1 MKWDYWLDLY
11 LSKYCMAQGLR
22 PLSVAT
28 YKSILGKFR
37 TWLADFKGVHEPDQ
51 VTQDLILDYVRYL
64 RLSRNNGDCAVNT
77 QLVSIRNFYRA
88 LVAMEQIA
96 YTKNPTLQLPRIK
109 APKRKMKEVLSYAEV
124 AELLKKPRSNTVLG
138 LRDRAILTLLYG
150 TGIRASECA
159 TAADCDIDFD
169 AKTIRV
175 LGKGGHQR
183 IVPLNETVLQ
193 ALINY
198 KKARGDQEAH
208 KPFFRTRKKRGATR
222 GMIYERVKRFSR
234 LARIGKKVT
243 PHVLRHTFATHLLKL
258 GEKLIVLKELLGHR
272 QISSTQV
279 YLHLSGEDLR
289 DAIEKHPVRKLLGSL
304 EEFLPTGRLRFQHPK
319 GKRFAFNN

>member
-22 PLSVAT
+22 PLSISS
-28 YKSILGKFR
+28 YKAILRKFR
-37 TWLADFKGVHEPDQ
+37 TWLSDFKNVHEPDE

-64 RLSRNNGDCAVNT
+64 RLSCNNRDCSVNT

-96 YTKNPTLQLPRIK
+96 YTKNPTLQLPKIK
-109 APKRKMKEVLSYAEV
+109 APKRKMKDVLSHSEV
-124 AELLKKPRSNTVLG
+124 EDLLKKPRSNTVLG

-159 TAADCDIDFD
+159 SVTDSDIDFEL
-169 AKTIRV
+169 KTIRV

-193 ALINY
+193 SLLNY
-198 KKARGDQEAH
+198 KKARGDQESN

-222 GMIYERVKRFSR
+222 GIIYDRVRRYSR
-234 LARIGKKVT
+234 LAKIGKKVT

-272 QISSTQV
+272 QVSSTQV

-289 DAIEKHPVRKLLGSL
+289 EALERHPIKKLLGSL

>member
-22 PLSVAT
+22 PLSVST
-28 YKSILGKFR
+28 YKSILIKFR
-37 TWLADFKGVHEPDQ
+37 TWLSDFKNIHEPDE

-64 RLSRNNGDCAVNT
+64 RLSCNNGDCSVNT

-88 LVAMEQIA
+88 LVAMEQIT
-96 YTKNPTLQLPRIK
+96 YTKNPTLQLPKIK
-109 APKRKMKEVLSYAEV
+109 APKRKMKEILSHSEV
-124 AELLKKPRSNTVLG
+124 ECLLKKPRSNTVLG

-150 TGIRASECA
+150 TGIRANECA
-159 TAADCDIDFD
+159 TVTDGDIDFD
-169 AKTIRV
+169 LKTIRV

-193 ALINY
+193 ALLNY
-198 KKARGDQEAH
+198 KEARGNQDSS

-222 GMIYERVKRFSR
+222 GIIYDRVRRYSR
-234 LARIGKKVT
+234 LAKIGKKIT
-243 PHVLRHTFATHLLKL
+243 PHILRHTFATHLLRL

-289 DAIEKHPVRKLLGSL
+289 EAIEKHPVKKLLGSL
-304 EEFLPTGRLRFQHPK
+304 EEFLPTGRLRFQHPP